1 MPQRITLLTP
11 LDDVLARIAGCVNP
25 IGAQWIDD
33 LASALG
39 RTVAEDIRAEMPIP
53 PRAIALRDGWALS
66 SPLTVDAGPYAP
78 AHVPAA
84 IRLDVGE
91 MLPTDAD
98 SVAPLDAVL
107 QGDGEAQ
114 VVSPVTF
121 GEGVLPAGGDALEG
135 VALIRAGEKLDAPR
149 IALLAALDIRQA
161 KIRVP
166 RVSLA
171 RAHSAPDRVLD
182 SVMACISAAVEQ
194 ASAVATI
201 TGAGEVLERA
211 LKQTDVDAL
220 VIVGGTGCG
229 RQDQAVETLASVGNV
244 HAHGVGLI
252 PAETA
257 GFGSI
262 DHRPVLLLP
271 GRMDAALAAWHVL
284 GRAILTRLTGSTE
297 PACVRTAKLTR
308 KVSSAAG
315 LAELVPV
322 RCEGS
327 LATPLGSGYQ
337 PISALCRAN
346 GWILIPP
353 ESEGQPE
360 HSEVVVRSWP

>member
-1 MPQRITLLTP
+1 MPQRIESLTP
-11 LDDVLARIAGCVNP
+11 LDGVLARINAVVKP
-25 IGAQWIDD
+25 VLAQRIDD

-39 RTVAEDIRAEMPIP
+39 CTVAEDISAEMPL
-53 PRAIALRDGWALS
+53 PRAAIALRDGWALS
-66 SPLTVDAGPYAP
+66 SDLTMDAGPY
-78 AHVPAA
+78 VPAPIPGA

-91 MLPTDAD
+91 MLPANTD

-107 QGDGEAQ
+107 PGDGEARM
-114 VVSPVTF
+114 VAPVIP
-121 GEGVLPAGGDALEG
+121 GEGVLSPGGDAQGG

-161 KIRVP
+161 KVRVP
-166 RVSLA
+166 RLSLT
-171 RAHSAPDRVLD
+171 RAHPGPDRVLD
-182 SVMACISAAVEQ
+182 SVMTCILDAIGQ
-194 ASAVATI
+194 TGAVATI
-201 TGAGEVLERA
+201 AGEGDVLDRA

-220 VIVGGTGCG
+220 VVVGGTGCG
-229 RQDQAVETLASVGNV
+229 RRDRAVETLASVGSV
-244 HAHGVGLI
+244 HAHGIGLI

-271 GRMDAALAAWHVL
+271 GRMDAALAAWHIL
-284 GRAILTRLTGSTE
+284 GRAILTRLTGNTE
-297 PACVRTAKLTR
+297 RPCVQAAKLTR
-308 KVSSAAG
+308 KISSQPG

-327 LATPLGSGYQ
+327 LATPLGSGYL